1 MVILY
6 AGPQQRSSRL
16 LKKAFSCFDWLS
28 TNGKSPVLSTL
39 DPFALSLSKGERGV
53 FPYSARGFG
62 APATAWTRPRQM
74 GTRRLTRRRTP
85 MSVLVVV
92 QGNPRPDRTDTL
104 QQYQQTARAVIAKH
118 GGEVVA

>member
-6 AGPQQRSSRL
+6 AGLQQRS
-16 LKKAFSCFDWLS
+16 
-28 TNGKSPVLSTL
+28 
-39 DPFALSLSKGERGV
+39 
-53 FPYSARGFG
+53 RGFG
-62 APATAWTRPRQM
+62 APAAAWTRPRQI

-118 GGEVVA
+118 GGEVVARGSGFGRLSGSREGEGGGNRGLPHTGPGEAGDRGPELPPG